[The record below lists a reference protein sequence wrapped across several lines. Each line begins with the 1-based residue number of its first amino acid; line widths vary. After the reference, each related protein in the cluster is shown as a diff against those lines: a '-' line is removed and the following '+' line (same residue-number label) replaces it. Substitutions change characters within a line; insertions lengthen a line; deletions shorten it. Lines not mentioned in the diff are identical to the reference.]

1 MAVDRSMSGEGRATE
16 VANGL
21 VVWIARHWLL
31 LLNVAWAVYVL
42 TPFMAPIF
50 MQLGWYAPA
59 RLIYAIYSVFCHQL
73 PDHSYFLYGPD
84 AAPLGPALA
93 TAGLPQGLDLFT
105 QRKFIGNDLIGYKV
119 ALCQRDVAIYGS
131 VLAAG
136 LLYGLV
142 RDRVRPLSLK
152 VYAILLI
159 PIAVDGLTQM
169 FGLRESN
176 WWLRSVTGAIFGFA
190 SVWLAYPYV
199 DEAMAG
205 VIETETLRQAER
217 DRAGNDLSDHR
228 T

>member
-1 MAVDRSMSGEGRATE
+1 MAVERSMTGDGRATE
-16 VANGL
+16 VATGV

-31 LLNVAWAVYVL
+31 LFNVAWAVYVL

-50 MQLGWYAPA
+50 MHLGWYAPA

-93 TAGLPQGLDLFT
+93 AAGLPQGLDLFT
-105 QRKFIGNDLIGYKV
+105 QRKFIGNDLAGYKV

-131 VLAAG
+131 VLFAG
-136 LLYGLV
+136 LLYGIV

-205 VIETETLRQAER
+205 VIETETLRQAQR
-217 DRAGNDLSDHR
+217 DRAGDGLPDRR

>member
-31 LLNVAWAVYVL
+31 LFNVAWAVYVL

-84 AAPLGPALA
+84 AAPPAPALA

-176 WWLRSVTGAIFGFA
+176 WWLRTVTGAIFGFA

-205 VIETETLRQAER
+205 VIETETLRQAQR
-217 DRAGNDLSDHR
+217 DRAGDGLPDRR